1 MYPLQLAINSE
12 GWQSFMSRQ
21 GHPTFRKLQD
31 KIFERDRYSCQFC
44 GFQAREYQEIV
55 NLDGDYRR
63 NTLSNMATAC
73 CFCAQCFFID
83 NIGLGDYGGGKL
95 IYLPEMAQAELNSF
109 CHVIFCAMTNGTN
122 YRDTAQSVYRSLK
135 FRMQSVED
143 KFGIGTS
150 NPNVFAQLL
159 LEYDGN
165 DTKKV
170 IGKTLE
176 NFRLLPSYAKFRKQ
190 LDRWAASAAEEL
202 AEN

>member
-1 MYPLQLAINSE
+1 
-12 GWQSFMSRQ
+12 
-21 GHPTFRKLQD
+21 
-31 KIFERDRYSCQFC
+31 
-44 GFQAREYQEIV
+44 
-55 NLDGDYRR
+55 
-63 NTLSNMATAC
+63 MATAC